1 MKLRAA
7 LSEIWC
13 RFLSIARPLLSSKE
27 THNKAND
34 KLKMMMFYIHEHYSE
49 KIAVSEI
56 AAAAFISE
64 RECFRAF
71 QECLHMTP
79 AEYLKGCRIQNA
91 CHMLTSGQESITAI
105 GHACGLGSSSYFGKV
120 FREQIGLTPLEYR
133 RAWQDRDIKGQ

>member
-13 RFLSIARPLLSSKE
+13 RFLSIARTLLSSKE

-34 KLKMMMFYIHEHYSE
+34 KLKMMMVYIHEHYSE

-64 RECFRAF
+64 RE
-71 QECLHMTP
+71 
-79 AEYLKGCRIQNA
+79 
-91 CHMLTSGQESITAI
+91 
-105 GHACGLGSSSYFGKV
+105 YFGRC
-120 FREQIGLTPLEYR
+120 FGNRLG
-133 RAWQDRDIKGQ
+133 